1 MVWLGRMAVDIAGR
15 YGQAREGRRVVPAGQ
30 HMLSGE
36 LVRLR
41 RPIVA
46 TAPKRA
52 EQAENAQH
60 DQPGPGQR
68 HVERERPSEHPR
80 QRQDKEHQAED
91 QRHDVGA
98 VPLHRR
104 TSSLPRST
112 VASMWTCPPPTPS
125 APLSVM
131 VRFRSG
137 PPMRSPNTSTSP
149 RSTDTSTTAST
160 FGGRITVRRPRST
173 LTAMSTRR
181 SVKSTWDRSSVARP
195 TSRWYRGSIS
205 ATVAGAQTA
214 ARSGSVSP
222 MLRAALLVAST
233 SASTRPGAMSQR
245 ARPNQAPTNRPNP
258 TVASAIA
265 TYPGPLM
272 LPPARSIAA
281 STPSVRSMRD
291 KVMRPNGERGRGGRG
306 GSGGVTGGAPP
317 RPGYVV
323 VVLR

>member
-60 DQPGPGQR
+60 DQPGCQDPPGPGQR

-91 QRHDVGA
+91 QRHDVGV

-195 TSRWYRGSIS
+195 TSRWYRASI
-205 ATVAGAQTA
+205 
-214 ARSGSVSP
+214 
-222 MLRAALLVAST
+222 AST

-272 LPPARSIAA
+272 LPPERSIAA